1 MPYQVLSL
9 KWRPQTFADLVGQ
22 KHVSQTLINAFKK
35 DRVAQ
40 AYALTGP
47 RGVGKTTTARIIAKA
62 LNCKSLQNFD
72 PCNGCSNCKEISDGR
87 NIDVIEIDGASNRG
101 IEEIRTLREQIKYP
115 PMSSSYKVYIIDEVH
130 MLTTQAFNALLR
142 TLEEPPS
149 HGKFI
154 LATTD
159 AHKIPST
166 IISRCQRFDFRRI
179 SNNDIKDRLSMI
191 LDDEKIVSDSE
202 TLNAISMKADGS
214 MRDALS
220 LLDQVIAYAG
230 ENISIDSVS
239 IILGVIP
246 IELYFSYSDAILYK
260 DNKSMI
266 DILAKL
272 KKSGY
277 PLDDII
283 FGLNNHFRDLLISSA
298 ISKDSNSNINI
309 NDVDKYLQSAKKWDS
324 NFLLKI
330 SIIINEMEMTLK
342 KISQPSIFF
351 EMNSL
356 KFIEMNTSGSIKKSE
371 SPILDSTNNADK
383 NNQDTKNLI
392 IKTNNFDN
400 PETLKIE
407 KNSVEKNNEAQI
419 APAEVQKHIDN
430 LEKPATSIEYS
441 SSNSAKPAEITS
453 DEKNDNIKA
462 VDKTDIQITLHN
474 IIDKWPMLIEKISKE
489 RPSISTVLEYC
500 KPVNLNNNIINL
512 KMRGLPKFQA
522 ENLKNN
528 SRLIEDCLKLIF
540 NEKLNIKIDWE
551 ESDPQSK
558 PAFAQRNEP
567 TNENAIKH
575 QEDLQSKVIEIFDGE
590 ILR

>member
-191 LDDEKIVSDSE
+191 LDDEKIVSDLE

-283 FGLNNHFRDLLISSA
+283 FGLNNHFRDLLISSV
-298 ISKDSNSNINI
+298 INKDSNSNINI
-309 NDVDKYLQSAKKWDS
+309 NNVDKYMQSAKNWDS

-371 SPILDSTNNADK
+371 SPILDSTNNAD
-383 NNQDTKNLI
+383 NDNQATKNLI
-392 IKTNNFDN
+392 VNADNFDK

-407 KNSVEKNNEAQI
+407 KNSVEKKNEAQT
-419 APAEVQKHIDN
+419 APAEVQKN
-430 LEKPATSIEYS
+430 SNNVEPTNTTIEHS
-441 SSNSAKPAEITS
+441 SSNPAKPAEITS

-500 KPVNLNNNIINL
+500 KPVNLNNNIINM

-551 ESDPQSK
+551 ESDSQSK

>member
-47 RGVGKTTTARIIAKA
+47 RGVGKTTIARIIAKA

-72 PCNGCSNCKEISDGR
+72 PCNGCSNCKEITDGR

-191 LDDEKIVSDSE
+191 LDDEKIVSDLE

-309 NDVDKYLQSAKKWDS
+309 NNVDKYLQSAKKWDS

-371 SPILDSTNNADK
+371 SPILDSPNNAD
-383 NNQDTKNLI
+383 NDNQATKNLI
-392 IKTNNFDN
+392 VNANNFDK
-400 PETLKIE
+400 PETLKNE

-474 IIDKWPMLIEKISKE
+474 IIDKWPMLIEKISKK

-512 KMRGLPKFQA
+512 KMWGLPKFQA

-551 ESDPQSK
+551 ESDTQPK

>member
-72 PCNGCSNCKEISDGR
+72 PCNGCSNCKEITDGR

-191 LDDEKIVSDSE
+191 LDDEKIVSDLE

-309 NDVDKYLQSAKKWDS
+309 NNVDKYLQSAKKWDS

-356 KFIEMNTSGSIKKSE
+356 KFIEMNTSGAIKKSE
-371 SPILDSTNNADK
+371 SPILNSPNNADK
-383 NNQDTKNLI
+383 NNQATKNSI
-392 IKTNNFDN
+392 NKTNNLDKS
-400 PETLKIE
+400 ETLKIE
-407 KNSVEKNNEAQI
+407 KNSVEKKNEAQT
-419 APAEVQKHIDN
+419 APAEVQKNSNNVEPTNTTIEHS
-430 LEKPATSIEYS
+430 SIHP
-441 SSNSAKPAEITS
+441 AKPAEITS

-462 VDKTDIQITLHN
+462 LGKTDIQTTLHN

-551 ESDPQSK
+551 ESDSQSK

>member
-72 PCNGCSNCKEISDGR
+72 PCNGCSNCKEITDGR

-191 LDDEKIVSDSE
+191 LDDEKIVSDLE

-309 NDVDKYLQSAKKWDS
+309 NNVDKYLQSAKKWDS

-356 KFIEMNTSGSIKKSE
+356 KFIEMNTSGAIKKSE
-371 SPILDSTNNADK
+371 SPILNSPNNADK
-383 NNQDTKNLI
+383 DNPDTKNLI
-392 IKTNNFDN
+392 SKTNNFDK

-407 KNSVEKNNEAQI
+407 KNSVEKKNEAQT

-430 LEKPATSIEYS
+430 IEAPTTATKYS
-441 SSNSAKPAEITS
+441 SSISSKPAEIDS
-453 DEKNDNIKA
+453 DVKNDNIKTA
-462 VDKTDIQITLHN
+462 DKTVIQATLHD

-500 KPVNLNNNIINL
+500 KPVNLNNNIINM

-551 ESDPQSK
+551 ESDSQSK

>member
-9 KWRPQTFADLVGQ
+9 KWRPQTFTDLVGQ

-72 PCNGCSNCKEISDGR
+72 PCNDCSNCKEISDGR

-191 LDDEKIVSDSE
+191 LDDEKIVSDLE

-309 NDVDKYLQSAKKWDS
+309 NNVDKYLQSAKKWDS

-371 SPILDSTNNADK
+371 SPILDSPNNAD
-383 NNQDTKNLI
+383 NDNQANKNLI
-392 IKTNNFDN
+392 VNANNFDK

-430 LEKPATSIEYS
+430 IEAPTTAIEYS
-441 SSNSAKPAEITS
+441 SSNPAKPAEITS

-462 VDKTDIQITLHN
+462 VDKTEIQITLHN

-551 ESDPQSK
+551 ESDSQSK

>member
-9 KWRPQTFADLVGQ
+9 KWRPQTFTDLVGQ

-72 PCNGCSNCKEISDGR
+72 PCNDCSNCKEISDGR

-191 LDDEKIVSDSE
+191 LDDEKIVSDIE

-260 DNKSMI
+260 DCLLYTSP
-266 DILAKL
+266 
-272 KKSGY
+272 S
-277 PLDDII
+277 P
-283 FGLNNHFRDLLISSA
+283 RD
-298 ISKDSNSNINI
+298 
-309 NDVDKYLQSAKKWDS
+309 
-324 NFLLKI
+324 
-330 SIIINEMEMTLK
+330 
-342 KISQPSIFF
+342 
-351 EMNSL
+351 
-356 KFIEMNTSGSIKKSE
+356 
-371 SPILDSTNNADK
+371 
-383 NNQDTKNLI
+383 
-392 IKTNNFDN
+392 
-400 PETLKIE
+400 
-407 KNSVEKNNEAQI
+407 
-419 APAEVQKHIDN
+419 
-430 LEKPATSIEYS
+430 
-441 SSNSAKPAEITS
+441 
-453 DEKNDNIKA
+453 
-462 VDKTDIQITLHN
+462 
-474 IIDKWPMLIEKISKE
+474 
-489 RPSISTVLEYC
+489 
-500 KPVNLNNNIINL
+500 
-512 KMRGLPKFQA
+512 
-522 ENLKNN
+522 
-528 SRLIEDCLKLIF
+528 
-540 NEKLNIKIDWE
+540 
-551 ESDPQSK
+551 
-558 PAFAQRNEP
+558 
-567 TNENAIKH
+567 
-575 QEDLQSKVIEIFDGE
+575 
-590 ILR
+590 

>member
-72 PCNGCSNCKEISDGR
+72 PCNGCSNCKEITDGR

-191 LDDEKIVSDSE
+191 LDDEKIVSDLE

-246 IELYFSYSDAILYK
+246 IELYFSYSDAIIYK

-283 FGLNNHFRDLLISSA
+283 YGLNNHFRDLLISSA
-298 ISKDSNSNINI
+298 INKDSNSNINI
-309 NDVDKYLQSAKKWDS
+309 NNVDKYLQSAKKWDS

-371 SPILDSTNNADK
+371 SPILDSPNNAD
-383 NNQDTKNLI
+383 NDNQATKNLI
-392 IKTNNFDN
+392 VNANNFDK

-441 SSNSAKPAEITS
+441 SSNLAKPAEITS

-500 KPVNLNNNIINL
+500 KPINLNNNIINL

>member
-260 DNKSMI
+260 DNESMI
-266 DILAKL
+266 DILANL

-309 NDVDKYLQSAKKWDS
+309 NNVDKYLQSAKKWDS

-371 SPILDSTNNADK
+371 SPILDIPNNAD
-383 NNQDTKNLI
+383 NDNQATKNLI
-392 IKTNNFDN
+392 VNANNFDK

-407 KNSVEKNNEAQI
+407 KNSVEKKNETQI

-441 SSNSAKPAEITS
+441 SSNSSKPAEITS

-462 VDKTDIQITLHN
+462 VDKTDIQITLHD

-522 ENLKNN
+522 ENLKKN

-551 ESDPQSK
+551 ESDSQSK

>member
-191 LDDEKIVSDSE
+191 LDDEKIVSDLE

-298 ISKDSNSNINI
+298 ISRDSNSNINI
-309 NDVDKYLQSAKKWDS
+309 NNVDRYLQSAKKWDS

-330 SIIINEMEMTLK
+330 SIIINEMEMKLK

-356 KFIEMNTSGSIKKSE
+356 KFIEMNTSGAIKKSE
-371 SPILDSTNNADK
+371 SPILNSPNNAD
-383 NNQDTKNLI
+383 NDNQDAKNLA
-392 IKTNNFDN
+392 IKTNNFN
-400 PETLKIE
+400 MPGTLKIE
-407 KNSVEKNNEAQI
+407 KNSVEKKNEAQT
-419 APAEVQKHIDN
+419 APAEVQKN
-430 LEKPATSIEYS
+430 SNNVEPTNTTIEHS
-441 SSNSAKPAEITS
+441 SLNPAKPAEITS

-551 ESDPQSK
+551 ESDSQSK

>member
-1 MPYQVLSL
+1 MPYKVLSL

-72 PCNGCSNCKEISDGR
+72 PCNSCSNCKEISDGR

-115 PMSSSYKVYIIDEVH
+115 PMSSYYKVYIIDEVH

-191 LDDEKIVSDSE
+191 LDDEKIVSDTE

-246 IELYFSYSDAILYK
+246 IELYFSYSDAILFK

-283 FGLNNHFRDLLISSA
+283 FGLNNHFRNLLISSV

-309 NDVDKYLQSAKKWDS
+309 NNVDKYLQSAKKWDS

-356 KFIEMNTSGSIKKSE
+356 KFIEMNTSASIKKSE
-371 SPILDSTNNADK
+371 SPILNSPNNANND
-383 NNQDTKNLI
+383 NQDTKNLI
-392 IKTNNFDN
+392 IKANNFDK
-400 PETLKIE
+400 PETSKIE
-407 KNSVEKNNEAQI
+407 KNPFEKTNEAQI
-419 APAEVQKHIDN
+419 AQAEVQKHIDN
-430 LEKPATSIEYS
+430 IEMPSTSTEYS
-441 SSNSAKPAEITS
+441 SSNSAKPAEMVS
-453 DEKNDNIKA
+453 DVKNNNIKA
-462 VDKTDIQITLHN
+462 VDKIDIQITLHD

-500 KPVNLNNNIINL
+500 KPTNLNNNIINL

-528 SRLIEDCLKLIF
+528 SSLIGDCLKLIF
-540 NEKLNIKIDWE
+540 NEKFNIKIDWE

-575 QEDLQSKVIEIFDGE
+575 QENLQSKVIEIFDGE

>member
-72 PCNGCSNCKEISDGR
+72 PCNGCSNCKEITDGR

-191 LDDEKIVSDSE
+191 LDDEKIVSDFE

-230 ENISIDSVS
+230 ENILIDSVS

-309 NDVDKYLQSAKKWDS
+309 NNVDKYLQSAKKWDL

-356 KFIEMNTSGSIKKSE
+356 KFIEMNTSGAIKKSV
-371 SPILDSTNNADK
+371 SPILNSPNNSD
-383 NNQDTKNLI
+383 NDNQATKNLI
-392 IKTNNFDN
+392 VNANNFDK

-407 KNSVEKNNEAQI
+407 KNSVEKKNEAQT
-419 APAEVQKHIDN
+419 APAEVQKNSNNVEPTNI
-430 LEKPATSIEYS
+430 TIEHS
-441 SSNSAKPAEITS
+441 SLNPAKPAEITS

-500 KPVNLNNNIINL
+500 KPVNLNNNIINM

-551 ESDPQSK
+551 ESDSHSK
-558 PAFAQRNEP
+558 PAFAQGNEP

>member
-9 KWRPQTFADLVGQ
+9 KWRPQTFTDLVGQ

-72 PCNGCSNCKEISDGR
+72 PCNDCSNCKEISDGR

-191 LDDEKIVSDSE
+191 LDDEKIVSDLE

-309 NDVDKYLQSAKKWDS
+309 NNVDKYLQSAKKWDS

-356 KFIEMNTSGSIKKSE
+356 KFIEMNTSGAIKKSE
-371 SPILDSTNNADK
+371 SPIFNSPNNSD
-383 NNQDTKNLI
+383 NDNQATKNLI
-392 IKTNNFDN
+392 VNANNFDK

-407 KNSVEKNNEAQI
+407 KNSVEKKNEAQT

-430 LEKPATSIEYS
+430 IEKPATSIEYS
-441 SSNSAKPAEITS
+441 SSNSAKPAEMAS
-453 DEKNDNIKA
+453 DVKNDNIKA

-551 ESDPQSK
+551 ESDSQSK

-575 QEDLQSKVIEIFDGE
+575 QENLQSKVIEIFDGE

>member
-72 PCNGCSNCKEISDGR
+72 PCNGCSNCKEITDGR

-191 LDDEKIVSDSE
+191 LDDEKIVSDLE

-309 NDVDKYLQSAKKWDS
+309 NNVDKYLQSAKKWDS

-356 KFIEMNTSGSIKKSE
+356 KFIEMNTSGAIKKSE
-371 SPILDSTNNADK
+371 SPILNSPNNAD
-383 NNQDTKNLI
+383 NDNQDTKNLI
-392 IKTNNFDN
+392 NKTNNFKK

-407 KNSVEKNNEAQI
+407 KNSVEKKNEAQT
-419 APAEVQKHIDN
+419 APAEVQKN
-430 LEKPATSIEYS
+430 SNNVEPTNTTIEHS
-441 SSNSAKPAEITS
+441 SLNPAKPAEIAS
-453 DEKNDNIKA
+453 DVKNDNIKA
-462 VDKTDIQITLHN
+462 ADKTVIQATLHD

-500 KPVNLNNNIINL
+500 KPVNLNNNIINM

-551 ESDPQSK
+551 ESDSQSK
-558 PAFAQRNEP
+558 PAFAQRNES

>member
-191 LDDEKIVSDSE
+191 LDDEKIVSDLE

-309 NDVDKYLQSAKKWDS
+309 NNVDKYLQSAKKWDS
-324 NFLLKI
+324 NLLLKI

-371 SPILDSTNNADK
+371 SRILDSTSNADK
-383 NNQDTKNLI
+383 NNHDTKNLI

-407 KNSVEKNNEAQI
+407 KNSVEKTNEAQI
-419 APAEVQKHIDN
+419 AQVELQKHIDN
-430 LEKPATSIEYS
+430 IEKPATSIEYS

-453 DEKNDNIKA
+453 DQKNDNIKA
-462 VDKTDIQITLHN
+462 VDKTDIQITLHK

-551 ESDPQSK
+551 ESDSQSK

>member
-9 KWRPQTFADLVGQ
+9 KWRPQTFTDLVGQ

-72 PCNGCSNCKEISDGR
+72 PCNDCSNCKEISDGR

-191 LDDEKIVSDSE
+191 LDDEKIVSDLE

-309 NDVDKYLQSAKKWDS
+309 NNVDKYLQSAKKWDS

-371 SPILDSTNNADK
+371 SPILDSPNNAD
-383 NNQDTKNLI
+383 NDNQANKNLI
-392 IKTNNFDN
+392 VNANNFDK

-419 APAEVQKHIDN
+419 APAEVQNHIDN
-430 LEKPATSIEYS
+430 LEKPPTSIEYS
-441 SSNSAKPAEITS
+441 SSNPAKPAEITS

-551 ESDPQSK
+551 ESDSQSK

>member
-72 PCNGCSNCKEISDGR
+72 PCNGCSNCKEITDGR

-191 LDDEKIVSDSE
+191 LDDEKIVSDLE

-309 NDVDKYLQSAKKWDS
+309 NNVDKYLQSAKKWNS

-356 KFIEMNTSGSIKKSE
+356 KFIEMNTSGAIKKSE
-371 SPILDSTNNADK
+371 SPILNSPNNADK

-392 IKTNNFDN
+392 NKTNNFDK

-407 KNSVEKNNEAQI
+407 KNSVEKKNEAQT

-430 LEKPATSIEYS
+430 IEAPTTATKYS
-441 SSNSAKPAEITS
+441 SSISSKPAEIAS
-453 DEKNDNIKA
+453 DVKNDNIKA
-462 VDKTDIQITLHN
+462 ADKTDIQITLHD

-500 KPVNLNNNIINL
+500 KPVNLNNNIINI

-551 ESDPQSK
+551 ESDSQSK

>member
-179 SNNDIKDRLSMI
+179 SNNDIKNRLSMI
-191 LDDEKIVSDSE
+191 LDDEKIVSDLE

-309 NDVDKYLQSAKKWDS
+309 NNVDKYLQSAKKWDS

-371 SPILDSTNNADK
+371 SPILDSPNNAD
-383 NNQDTKNLI
+383 NDNQATKNLI
-392 IKTNNFDN
+392 VNANNFDK
-400 PETLKIE
+400 PETLKNE

-474 IIDKWPMLIEKISKE
+474 IIDKWPMLIEKISKK

-512 KMRGLPKFQA
+512 KMWGLPKFQA

-551 ESDPQSK
+551 ESDTQSK

-575 QEDLQSKVIEIFDGE
+575 QEDLQAKVIEIFDGE

>member
-1 MPYQVLSL
+1 MSYQVLSL

-62 LNCKSLQNFD
+62 LNCKSLQNYD
-72 PCNGCSNCKEISDGR
+72 PCNSCSNCKEIIDGR

-101 IEEIRTLREQIKYP
+101 IEEIRSLREQIKYP

-179 SNNDIKDRLSMI
+179 SNNDIKNRLSMI

-220 LLDQVIAYAG
+220 LLDQVIAYSG
-230 ENISIDSVS
+230 ENISIESVS

-283 FGLNNHFRDLLISSA
+283 SGLNNHFRNLLISCV
-298 ISKDSNSNINI
+298 ISEDSNSNINI
-309 NDVDKYLQSAKKWDS
+309 NNVDKYLQSSKKWNS

-371 SPILDSTNNADK
+371 PTISNSSNSPDND
-383 NNQDTKNLI
+383 NQGTKNLI
-392 IKTNNFDN
+392 IKENNFDK
-400 PETLKIE
+400 PETSKIE
-407 KNSVEKNNEAQI
+407 DNSVEEKNEAQI
-419 APAEVQKHIDN
+419 APIEVKKNIDYI
-430 LEKPATSIEYS
+430 EAPANSIEHS
-441 SSNSAKPAEITS
+441 SSNSVKTADMAS
-453 DEKNDNIKA
+453 DVKNDNIKA
-462 VDKTDIQITLHN
+462 VDKTNIQITLHG
-474 IIDKWPMLIEKISKE
+474 IIDKWPILIEKISNE

-500 KPVNLNNNIINL
+500 KPINLNDNIINL

-528 SRLIEDCLKLIF
+528 SRLIEDCLELIF

-551 ESDPQSK
+551 ESDSQSE
-558 PAFAQRNEP
+558 PAFVQRNEP
-567 TNENAIKH
+567 SHENAIKH
-575 QEDLQSKVIEIFDGE
+575 QEDIQSKVIEIFDGE

>member
-1 MPYQVLSL
+1 MSYQVLSL

-62 LNCKSLQNFD
+62 LNCKSLQNYD
-72 PCNGCSNCKEISDGR
+72 PCNSCSNCKEITDGR

-101 IEEIRTLREQIKYP
+101 IEEIRSLREQIKYP

-220 LLDQVIAYAG
+220 LLDQVIAYSG
-230 ENISIDSVS
+230 ENISIESVS

-283 FGLNNHFRDLLISSA
+283 FGLNNHFRNLLISSV
-298 ISKDSNSNINI
+298 ISKDSNSSINI
-309 NDVDKYLQSAKKWDS
+309 NNVEKYLQSAKKWDS
-324 NFLLKI
+324 NLLLKI

-371 SPILDSTNNADK
+371 STISNSSNSADYD
-383 NNQDTKNLI
+383 NQGTKNLI
-392 IKTNNFDN
+392 IKENNFDK
-400 PETLKIE
+400 PETSKIE
-407 KNSVEKNNEAQI
+407 VNSVEENNEAQI
-419 APAEVQKHIDN
+419 APIEVKKNIDYI
-430 LEKPATSIEYS
+430 EAPTSSIEHS
-441 SSNSAKPAEITS
+441 SSNSVKPADMAS
-453 DEKNDNIKA
+453 DVKNDNIKA
-462 VDKTDIQITLHN
+462 VDKTNIQITLHG
-474 IIDKWPMLIEKISKE
+474 IIDKWPILIEKISNE

-500 KPVNLNNNIINL
+500 KPINLNDNIINL

-528 SRLIEDCLKLIF
+528 SRLIEDCLELIF

-551 ESDPQSK
+551 ESDSQSE
-558 PAFAQRNEP
+558 PAFVQRNEP
-567 TNENAIKH
+567 SHENAIKH
-575 QEDLQSKVIEIFDGE
+575 QEDIQSKVIEIFDGE

>member
-72 PCNGCSNCKEISDGR
+72 PCNGCSNCKEITDGR

-191 LDDEKIVSDSE
+191 LDDEKIVSDLE

-309 NDVDKYLQSAKKWDS
+309 NNVDKYLQSAKKWNS

-356 KFIEMNTSGSIKKSE
+356 KFIEMNTSGAIKKSE
-371 SPILDSTNNADK
+371 SPILNSPNNAD
-383 NNQDTKNLI
+383 NDNQDTKNLI
-392 IKTNNFDN
+392 NKTNNFKK

-407 KNSVEKNNEAQI
+407 KNSVEKKNEAQT
-419 APAEVQKHIDN
+419 APAEVQKN
-430 LEKPATSIEYS
+430 SNNVEPTNTTIEHS
-441 SSNSAKPAEITS
+441 SLNPAKPAEITS

-551 ESDPQSK
+551 ESDSQSK
-558 PAFAQRNEP
+558 PAFSQRNEP

>member
-309 NDVDKYLQSAKKWDS
+309 NNVDKYLQSAKKWDS

-356 KFIEMNTSGSIKKSE
+356 KFIEMNTSDSIKKSE
-371 SPILDSTNNADK
+371 SPVLDSTNNSD
-383 NNQDTKNLI
+383 NDNQAIKNLI
-392 IKTNNFDN
+392 VNANKFDK

-430 LEKPATSIEYS
+430 IEKPATSIEYS
-441 SSNSAKPAEITS
+441 SSNSTKPAEIAS

-462 VDKTDIQITLHN
+462 VDKADIQITLHN

-551 ESDPQSK
+551 ESDSQSK

-567 TNENAIKH
+567 ANENAIKH

>member
-1 MPYQVLSL
+1 MPYKVLSL

-72 PCNGCSNCKEISDGR
+72 PCNSCSNCKEISDGR

-115 PMSSSYKVYIIDEVH
+115 PMSSYYKVYIIDEVH

-191 LDDEKIVSDSE
+191 LDDEKIVSDTE

-246 IELYFSYSDAILYK
+246 IELYFSYSDAILFK

-283 FGLNNHFRDLLISSA
+283 LGLNNHFRNLLISSV

-309 NDVDKYLQSAKKWDS
+309 NNVDKYLQSAKKWDS

-356 KFIEMNTSGSIKKSE
+356 KFIEMNTSASIKKSE
-371 SPILDSTNNADK
+371 SPILNSPNNANND
-383 NNQDTKNLI
+383 NQDTKNLI
-392 IKTNNFDN
+392 IKANNFDK
-400 PETLKIE
+400 PETSKIE
-407 KNSVEKNNEAQI
+407 KNPFEKTNEAQI
-419 APAEVQKHIDN
+419 AQAEVQKHIDN
-430 LEKPATSIEYS
+430 IEMPSTSTEYS
-441 SSNSAKPAEITS
+441 SSNSAKPAEMVS
-453 DEKNDNIKA
+453 DVKNNNIKA
-462 VDKTDIQITLHN
+462 VDKIDIQITLHD

-500 KPVNLNNNIINL
+500 KPTNLNNNIINL

-528 SRLIEDCLKLIF
+528 SSLIGDCLKLIF
-540 NEKLNIKIDWE
+540 NKKFNIKIDWE

-575 QEDLQSKVIEIFDGE
+575 QENLQSKVIEIFDGE

>member
-9 KWRPQTFADLVGQ
+9 KWRPQTFTDLVGQ

-72 PCNGCSNCKEISDGR
+72 PCNDCSNCKEISDGR

-191 LDDEKIVSDSE
+191 LDDEKIVSDLE

-309 NDVDKYLQSAKKWDS
+309 NNVDKYLQSAKKWDS

-371 SPILDSTNNADK
+371 SPILDSPNNAD
-383 NNQDTKNLI
+383 NDNQANKNLI
-392 IKTNNFDN
+392 VNANNFDK

-419 APAEVQKHIDN
+419 APAEVQNHIDN
-430 LEKPATSIEYS
+430 LEKPPTSIEYS
-441 SSNSAKPAEITS
+441 SSNPAKPAEITS

-462 VDKTDIQITLHN
+462 VDKTEIQITLHN

-551 ESDPQSK
+551 ESDSQSK

>member
-72 PCNGCSNCKEISDGR
+72 PCNDCSNCKEISDGR

-191 LDDEKIVSDSE
+191 LDDEKIVSDLE

-283 FGLNNHFRDLLISSA
+283 FGLNNHFRDLLISSS
-298 ISKDSNSNINI
+298 ISEDSDININI
-309 NDVDKYLQSAKKWDS
+309 NNVDKYLQSAKKWDS

-356 KFIEMNTSGSIKKSE
+356 KFIEMNTSGAIKKSE
-371 SPILDSTNNADK
+371 SPILNSPNNAD
-383 NNQDTKNLI
+383 NDNQGTKNLI
-392 IKTNNFDN
+392 NKTNNFKK

-407 KNSVEKNNEAQI
+407 KNSVEKKNEPQT
-419 APAEVQKHIDN
+419 APAEVQKN
-430 LEKPATSIEYS
+430 SNNVEPTNTTIEHS
-441 SSNSAKPAEITS
+441 SLNPAKPAEITS

-528 SRLIEDCLKLIF
+528 SRLIEDYLKLIF

-551 ESDPQSK
+551 ESDSQSK

>member
-191 LDDEKIVSDSE
+191 LDDEKIVSDLE

-283 FGLNNHFRDLLISSA
+283 FGLNNHFRNLLISSV

-309 NDVDKYLQSAKKWDS
+309 NNIDIYLQSAKKWNS

-371 SPILDSTNNADK
+371 SPILDSPNNAD
-383 NNQDTKNLI
+383 NDNQATKNLI
-392 IKTNNFDN
+392 VNTNNFDK
-400 PETLKIE
+400 PETLKVE

-462 VDKTDIQITLHN
+462 VDKTGIQITLHN

-551 ESDPQSK
+551 ESDSQSK
-558 PAFAQRNEP
+558 PAFTQRNEP

-590 ILR
+590 ILI

>member
-309 NDVDKYLQSAKKWDS
+309 NNVDKYLQSAKKWNS

-330 SIIINEMEMTLK
+330 STIINEMEMTLK

-371 SPILDSTNNADK
+371 SPILDSPNIAD
-383 NNQDTKNLI
+383 NDNQATKNLI
-392 IKTNNFDN
+392 VNTNNFDK
-400 PETLKIE
+400 PETLKVE

-441 SSNSAKPAEITS
+441 SSNSAKLAEITS

-462 VDKTDIQITLHN
+462 VDKTGIQITLHN

-551 ESDPQSK
+551 ESDSQSK

>member
-9 KWRPQTFADLVGQ
+9 KWRPQTFTDLVGQ

-72 PCNGCSNCKEISDGR
+72 PCNDCSNCKEISDGR

-191 LDDEKIVSDSE
+191 LDDEKIVSDLE

-309 NDVDKYLQSAKKWDS
+309 NNVDKYLQSAKKWDS

-371 SPILDSTNNADK
+371 SPILDSPNNAD
-383 NNQDTKNLI
+383 NDNQANKNLI
-392 IKTNNFDN
+392 VNANNFDK

-419 APAEVQKHIDN
+419 APAEVQNHIDN
-430 LEKPATSIEYS
+430 LEKPPTSIEYS

-462 VDKTDIQITLHN
+462 VDKTEIQITLHN

-551 ESDPQSK
+551 ESDSQSK

>member
-191 LDDEKIVSDSE
+191 LDDEKIVSDPE

-309 NDVDKYLQSAKKWDS
+309 NNVDKYLQSAKKWDS

-356 KFIEMNTSGSIKKSE
+356 KFIEMNTSDSIKKSE
-371 SPILDSTNNADK
+371 SPVLDSTNNSD
-383 NNQDTKNLI
+383 NDNQAIKNLI
-392 IKTNNFDN
+392 VNANNFDK

-430 LEKPATSIEYS
+430 IEKPATSIEYS
-441 SSNSAKPAEITS
+441 SSNSAKPAEIAS

-551 ESDPQSK
+551 ESDSQSK

>member
-179 SNNDIKDRLSMI
+179 SNNDIKNRLSMI
-191 LDDEKIVSDSE
+191 LDDEKIVSDLE

-309 NDVDKYLQSAKKWDS
+309 NNVDKYLQSAKKWDS

-371 SPILDSTNNADK
+371 SPILDSPNNAD
-383 NNQDTKNLI
+383 NDNQATKNLI
-392 IKTNNFDN
+392 VNANNSDK

-430 LEKPATSIEYS
+430 SEKPATSIEYS
-441 SSNSAKPAEITS
+441 SSNSAKPAEITY

-474 IIDKWPMLIEKISKE
+474 IIDKWPMLIEKISKK

-512 KMRGLPKFQA
+512 KMWGLPKFQA

-551 ESDPQSK
+551 ESDTQPK

>member
-72 PCNGCSNCKEISDGR
+72 PCNGCSNCKEITDGR

-191 LDDEKIVSDSE
+191 LDDEKIVSDLE

-309 NDVDKYLQSAKKWDS
+309 NNVDKYLQSAKKWDS

-356 KFIEMNTSGSIKKSE
+356 KFIEMNTSGAIKKSE
-371 SPILDSTNNADK
+371 SPILNSPNNAD
-383 NNQDTKNLI
+383 NDNQATKNLI
-392 IKTNNFDN
+392 NKTNNFDK

-407 KNSVEKNNEAQI
+407 KNSVEKKNEAQT

-430 LEKPATSIEYS
+430 VEPPNTSIEYS
-441 SSNSAKPAEITS
+441 SSNPAKPAEITS

-551 ESDPQSK
+551 ESDSQSK
-558 PAFAQRNEP
+558 PAFAQRNES

>member
-72 PCNGCSNCKEISDGR
+72 PCNGCSNCKEITDGR

-230 ENISIDSVS
+230 ENISIDNVS

-283 FGLNNHFRDLLISSA
+283 YGLNNHFRDLLISSA
-298 ISKDSNSNINI
+298 INKDSNSNINI

-371 SPILDSTNNADK
+371 SPILDSPNNAD
-383 NNQDTKNLI
+383 NDNQATKNLI
-392 IKTNNFDN
+392 VNANNFDK